1 MGPQAVALCGP
12 MSPTSCSPVPPRTPI
27 VKACQSS
34 AKHEQAGR
42 TCGSRA
48 PSKTKEQQDNRSF
61 FTSLWRTFAMN
72 ATSNTQRNKAMVNEL
87 YNGIYNPGRADL
99 LKTVFSAN
107 LIQHDPTVA
116 NVIE

>member
-1 MGPQAVALCGP
+1 
-12 MSPTSCSPVPPRTPI
+12 MSPTSCSPVPPRTRI
-27 VKACQSS
+27 VTACQSS
-34 AKHEQAGR
+34 ARHEQAGR

-48 PSKTKEQQDNRSF
+48 PSKTQEQQENRSF
-61 FTSLWRTFAMN
+61 FTSPCRTCAMN
-72 ATSNTQRNKAMVNEL
+72 ATSNMQRNKAIVNEL

-116 NVIE
+116 NGIEGE